1 MANGELTTKQKLF
14 VEAYLANPNATEA
27 ATRAGYSKKTAKSQ
41 GQRLLTNV
49 DIRTRLEKRVEEAII
64 TADEILTDVKAIA
77 KSAEKDSDKLKA
89 YEMLG
94 KHLAMWTD
102 KTEVNGGLNLE
113 VATRV
118 IEPGE

>member
-1 MANGELTTKQKLF
+1 MSDKILTERQRRF
-14 VEAYLANPNATEA
+14 VEAYLASPNATQA
-27 ATRAGYSKKTAKSQ
+27 AITAGYSKKTAKSQ

-49 DIRTRLEKRVEEAII
+49 DIAELLKDRVETAII
-64 TADEILTDVKAIA
+64 TANEILTDVKAIA
-77 KSAEKDSDKLKA
+77 KSAERDGDRLKA

-102 KTEVNGGLNLE
+102 KTEISGKDGGPVE
-113 VATRV
+113 VRV